1 MLAGFSLRSKHDHI
15 EGNPMMSGRKSRAIA
30 VSTLVLLMPGCSGRE
45 HKAPRTEPAGQPH
58 TQVNK
63 RQTTVQRFEE
73 RINGLSELLP
83 GQGAVM
89 SLVGYYFGNLWF
101 AINAENWPLAEFYL
115 HECRETLERAVA
127 LKPVRQDPAGQDV
140 DLVGM
145 AEALDNTQFNQM
157 GETIRARDIAAS
169 ISAYRQTM
177 IVCYSCHMSTGKPF
191 LNVRI
196 PATPPSIGIEFDP
209 SAPPPK

>member
-1 MLAGFSLRSKHDHI
+1 MTARPKSKT
-15 EGNPMMSGRKSRAIA
+15 IA
-30 VSTLVLLMPGCSGRE
+30 VSALVLVMSGCSGPER
-45 HKAPRTEPAGQPH
+45 KALHTERAERQR
-58 TQVNK
+58 TQVNEQ
-63 RQTTVQRFEE
+63 QTTVPRLEE
-73 RINGLSELLP
+73 RINDVGVLLP

-89 SLVGYYFGNLWF
+89 TLVGYYFGNLWF

-127 LKPVRQDPAGQDV
+127 IKPVRQDLTGQDV

-145 AEALDNTQFNQM
+145 AEALDHTQFTQM
-157 GETIRARDIAAS
+157 DETIRAGNKAGS
-169 ISAYRQTM
+169 ISVYREAM

-191 LNVRI
+191 LNLRI
-196 PATPPSIGIEFDP
+196 PATAPSFGIEFDP

>member
-1 MLAGFSLRSKHDHI
+1 
-15 EGNPMMSGRKSRAIA
+15 MMARPNAKTIA
-30 VSTLVLLMPGCSGRE
+30 FNALVLLMSGCSGLERE
-45 HKAPRTEPAGQPH
+45 APGTEPAGPPR
-58 TQVNK
+58 TQANE
-63 RQTTVQRFEE
+63 RQTTVQRLEE
-73 RINGLSELLP
+73 RINHLSALLP

-127 LKPVRQDPAGQDV
+127 IKPVRQDPAGQDV

-145 AEALDNTQFNQM
+145 AEALDNTQFTQM
-157 GETIRARDIAAS
+157 DETIRARDKAGS
-169 ISAYRQTM
+169 ISVYREAM
-177 IVCYSCHMSTGKPF
+177 IVCYSCHVSTGKPF

-196 PATPPSIGIEFDP
+196 PATPSSIGIEFDP
-209 SAPPPK
+209 DAPPPK

>member
-1 MLAGFSLRSKHDHI
+1 MMTRPNGKTLAVG
-15 EGNPMMSGRKSRAIA
+15 A
-30 VSTLVLLMPGCSGRE
+30 LVLLMSGCSGLERE
-45 HKAPRTEPAGQPH
+45 AARTEPAGPPH
-58 TQVNK
+58 SRVNE
-63 RQTTVQRFEE
+63 RQTTAQRLEE
-73 RINGLSELLP
+73 RINHLSALLP

-127 LKPVRQDPAGQDV
+127 IKPVRQHPAGQDV

-145 AEALDNTQFNQM
+145 AEALDNTQFTRM
-157 GETIRARDIAAS
+157 DETIRARNKAGS
-169 ISAYRQTM
+169 ISVYREAM
-177 IVCYSCHMSTGKPF
+177 IVCYACHVSTGKPF

-196 PATPPSIGIEFDP
+196 PATPPSFGIEFDP
-209 SAPPPK
+209 DVPPSK

>member
-1 MLAGFSLRSKHDHI
+1 
-15 EGNPMMSGRKSRAIA
+15 MMARANGKA
-30 VSTLVLLMPGCSGRE
+30 MTVSVLVLLMSGCSGLQRE
-45 HKAPRTEPAGQPH
+45 ASRTESAGPPRAQG
-58 TQVNK
+58 NR
-63 RQTTVQRFEE
+63 RQITVQRLEE
-73 RINGLSELLP
+73 QINDMGDLLP

-127 LKPVRQDPAGQDV
+127 IKPVRQDLTGRDV
-140 DLVGM
+140 DLIGM
-145 AEALDNTQFNQM
+145 AEALDHTQFTRM
-157 GETIRARDIAAS
+157 DETIRARNKAGT
-169 ISAYRQTM
+169 ISVYREAM
-177 IVCYSCHMSTGKPF
+177 IVCYSCHVSTGKPF

-196 PATPPSIGIEFDP
+196 PTTPWSIGIEFDP

>member
-1 MLAGFSLRSKHDHI
+1 MVGRLGLEEAL
-15 EGNPMMSGRKSRAIA
+15 PSG
-30 VSTLVLLMPGCSGRE
+30 SGIRNE
-45 HKAPRTEPAGQPH
+45 PLQSEPAERPPA
-58 TQVNK
+58 QVNG
-63 RQTTVQRFEE
+63 RQTTAEQLEE
-73 RINGLSELLP
+73 RINDLSALLP

-115 HECRETLERAVA
+115 HECRETLERAVV
-127 LKPVRQDPAGQDV
+127 LKPVRQDPTGQDV

-145 AEALDNTQFNQM
+145 AEALDNTQFTQM
-157 GETIRARDIAAS
+157 AETIRARDKAGS
-169 ISAYRQTM
+169 ISVYRDTM

-196 PATPPSIGIEFDP
+196 PATPSSLGIEFDP
-209 SAPPPK
+209 SVPPPK

>member
-1 MLAGFSLRSKHDHI
+1 
-15 EGNPMMSGRKSRAIA
+15 MMARPHRKAIA
-30 VSTLVLLMPGCSGRE
+30 VNALVLLMSGCSGLERE
-45 HKAPRTEPAGQPH
+45 APQTEPAGLPRTQANERH
-58 TQVNK
+58 T
-63 RQTTVQRFEE
+63 TIQRLEE
-73 RINGLSELLP
+73 RINDLSGLLP

-127 LKPVRQDPAGQDV
+127 IKPVRQDPAGQDV
-140 DLVGM
+140 DLAGM
-145 AEALDNTQFNQM
+145 AEALDNTQFTQM
-157 GETIRARDIAAS
+157 DETLRARDIAAS
-169 ISAYRQTM
+169 ISVYRETM
-177 IVCYSCHMSTGKPF
+177 IVCYSCHMSTGHPF

-196 PATPPSIGIEFDP
+196 PAMPPSLGIEFDP